1 MEENKTIINNTTN
14 IHNLQQQSLSSSSL
28 PSASSYIKILLL
40 LQQYIKSIN
49 IMNKQTGNEYYVR
62 LSNFERFIL
71 FKYGSSM
78 NIDSFVKGLKDGKS
92 DAQHYCSSAE

>member
-1 MEENKTIINNTTN
+1 
-14 IHNLQQQSLSSSSL
+14 
-28 PSASSYIKILLL
+28 
-40 LQQYIKSIN
+40 
-49 IMNKQTGNEYYVR
+49 MNKQTGNEYYVR

-78 NIDSFVKGLKDGKS
+78 NIDSFVKWLKDGKS